1 MSQISHLMPVAKKYL
16 CIKRSGIPKAGKGLF
31 TKIHIPKGAVIAE
44 YEGKI
49 TTWKKVQQTNEF
61 NGYVF
66 YINKNHVIDARP
78 CTKSVARYIN
88 DAKGL
93 TRIDGLQNNSKYVNE
108 DNRIF
113 IHAIKD
119 IPAGAEIFV
128 SYKKDYW
135 NVIRHNMKLASKE
148 KERLSPRDL

>member
-1 MSQISHLMPVAKKYL
+1 MPLAKKHLY
-16 CIKRSGIPKAGKGLF
+16 IKRSGIPKAGKGLF
-31 TKIHIPKGAVIAE
+31 TKIFIPKGSIIAE
-44 YEGKI
+44 YKGKI
-49 TTWKKVQQTNEF
+49 MTWKKALETDQF

-78 CTKSVARYIN
+78 YTQSFARYIN
-88 DAKGL
+88 DAKGI
-93 TRIDGLQNNSKYVNE
+93 TQIDGLRNNTKYVNE

-113 IHAIKD
+113 IEAIRD

-135 NVIRHNMKLASKE
+135 NVIRHNMKLASKDN
-148 KERLSPRDL
+148 KASK

>member
-1 MSQISHLMPVAKKYL
+1 MALAKKHL
-16 CIKRSGIPKAGKGLF
+16 CIKRSQIPKAGKGLF
-31 TKIHIPKGAVIAE
+31 TKVDIPKGAVIAE
-44 YEGKI
+44 YEGDI

-66 YINKNHVIDARP
+66 YINNNHVIDARP
-78 CTKSVARYIN
+78 YTKSVARYIN

-93 TRIDGLQNNSKYVNE
+93 TRIDGLENNSRYVNE
-108 DNRIF
+108 DSHIF
-113 IHAIKD
+113 IQATKD

-135 NVIRHNMKLASKE
+135 DVIRHNIKVEADE
-148 KERLSPRDL
+148 KK

>member
-1 MSQISHLMPVAKKYL
+1 MPVAKKNL

-31 TKIHIPKGAVIAE
+31 TKISIPKGAVIAE
-44 YEGKI
+44 YEGEI

-66 YINKNHVIDARP
+66 YISKNHVIDARP
-78 CTKSVARYIN
+78 YIKSFARYIN
-88 DAKGL
+88 DAKGI
-93 TRIDGLQNNSKYVNE
+93 TRIEGLQNNSKYVNE

-113 IHAIKD
+113 IYAIKD
-119 IPAGAEIFV
+119 IPAGSEIFV

-135 NVIRHNMKLASKE
+135 DVIRHNMKLASKE
-148 KERLSPRDL
+148 KK

>member
-1 MSQISHLMPVAKKYL
+1 MPLSQKHLL
-16 CIKRSGIPKAGKGLF
+16 IKRSGIPKAGKGLF
-31 TKIHIPKGAVIAE
+31 TKIFIPKGSIIAE
-44 YEGKI
+44 YKGKI
-49 TTWKKVQQTNEF
+49 TTWKKAQQTDQF

-78 CTKSVARYIN
+78 YTSSFARYIN

-93 TRIDGLQNNSKYVNE
+93 IQVEGLRNNSKYVNE

-113 IHAIKD
+113 IQAIKD

-135 NVIRHNMKLASKE
+135 NVIRHNIKLALKQ
-148 KERLSPRDL
+148 KK